1 MEADEQAICSYLK
14 SFPKEFV
21 SAREICRRAGG
32 KKRYRD
38 DPYWAKQILMS
49 LAEKG
54 ILESDS
60 AGHYRLRP
68 PDKKKG
74 PKRWIAP
81 HIQEL
86 LRKSGKDFEG
96 VIEFDDTDD
105 PSAM

>member
-1 MEADEQAICSYLK
+1 MDADEQIICTYLK

-21 SAREICRRAGG
+21 SAREICRKAAG

-38 DPYWAKQILMS
+38 NPYWAKQILMR
-49 LAEKG
+49 LAERG

-68 PDKKKG
+68 PDKKKE

-96 VIEFDDTDD
+96 VIEIDED
-105 PSAM
+105 PEAPAM

>member
-1 MEADEQAICSYLK
+1 
-14 SFPKEFV
+14 
-21 SAREICRRAGG
+21 
-32 KKRYRD
+32 
-38 DPYWAKQILMS
+38 
-49 LAEKG
+49 
-54 ILESDS
+54 
-60 AGHYRLRP
+60 LRP

-96 VIEFDDTDD
+96 VIEIDDTDD